1 MNDLAEWIA
10 KGLALDIRES
20 PSSKLMSMSF
30 DGYSGNIVA
39 IALAG
44 KVGRARARKM
54 IENALPPKMTQSK
67 SINFILQELGLT
79 LEQCDA
85 LARAHL
91 EHSAAAIAE
100 RLRSGWTLDAVSSH
114 VYPQRDEHDAP

>member
-39 IALAG
+39 IAP
-44 KVGRARARKM
+44 
-54 IENALPPKMTQSK
+54 LPPKMTQSK